1 MIIKTKDGINI
12 KELDFIYYIDIQTYE
27 IIKIDLNLE
36 KSKSINYEF
45 HEIGKY
51 LSYSTIV
58 RECTK
63 YLLQFLNNTLKKHNN
78 LNVERYICYFGT
90 KSVNEIIKHAS
101 SFFYGDLKNVEKE
114 KISMTNKYFEEHVK
128 VKDLLDY
135 LNKFE
140 KEDLIHFCNED
151 SEYGNSFKTIL
162 IKNISQEIV
171 ISKNLIE

>member
-1 MIIKTKDGINI
+1 MIVKTKDGINI
-12 KELDFIYYIDIQTYE
+12 KKLDFIYYIDMQTYE

-36 KSKSINYEF
+36 KSKSINYKF

-51 LSYSTIV
+51 LSYPTTI
-58 RECTK
+58 RACTK

-78 LNVERYICYFGT
+78 LNVERHICYFGT
-90 KSVNEIIKHAS
+90 KSVNEIIEYAS

-135 LNKFE
+135 LNKFKKE
-140 KEDLIHFCNED
+140 ELVHFYNEDL
-151 SEYGNSFKTIL
+151 EYGNSFKNIL

>member
-1 MIIKTKDGINI
+1 MIVKTKDDIDI
-12 KELDFIYYIDIQTYE
+12 KELDFIYYINMQTYE

-36 KSKSINYEF
+36 KNKSINYEF

-51 LSYSTIV
+51 LSYSTTI

-63 YLLQFLNNTLKKHNN
+63 YLLQFLNNTLKKYNN
-78 LNVERYICYFGT
+78 LNTERHICCFGT
-90 KSVNEIIKHAS
+90 KPVNKIIEHGA
-101 SFFYGDLKNVEKE
+101 SFFYGDLKNIEKE
-114 KISMTNKYFEEHVK
+114 RTHMINEYFEKHVK

-140 KEDLIHFCNED
+140 KQDLVHFCNED
-151 SEYGNSFKTIL
+151 PEYGNSFKNIL

>member
-1 MIIKTKDGINI
+1 MIVKTKDGINI
-12 KELDFIYYIDIQTYE
+12 KELDFIYYIDAGTYE

-51 LSYSTIV
+51 VSYSTTV

-78 LNVERYICYFGT
+78 LNAERHICCLGT
-90 KSVNEIIKHAS
+90 KPVNKIIKHGA
-101 SFFYGDLKNVEKE
+101 SFFYGDLENIEKE
-114 KISMTNKYFEEHVK
+114 KTRMINEYFEKHVK

-151 SEYGNSFKTIL
+151 SEYGDSFKNIL
-162 IKNISQEIV
+162 IKDISQEIV